1 MQYRERKCDS
11 PLPKYGGKDCDGP
24 ARENRTCGE
33 TDCPGNLRTFSLVG
47 Y

>member
-11 PLPKYGGKDCDGP
+11 PLPKYGGKDCDG
-24 ARENRTCGE
+24 ATRENRTCEE